1 MAESVYALCALTG
14 FACALLLLRGYLAG
28 GGRLL
33 LWSALC
39 FVGLAVNDALL
50 FAQTLSGPLPF
61 ATMRTVAGLLGVSS
75 LLYGLIFDA
84 D

>member
-1 MAESVYALCALTG
+1 MAELVYALCALTG
-14 FACALLLLRGYLAG
+14 FACALLLARGYVNG

-50 FAQTLSGPLPF
+50 LAQTLYGPLPLGTLR
-61 ATMRTVAGLLGVSS
+61 ALSGLLGVSG

>member
-1 MAESVYALCALTG
+1 MAELVYALCALTG
-14 FACALLLLRGYLAG
+14 FACALLLLRGYAAG

-39 FVGLAVNDALL
+39 FVGLAINDTLL
-50 FAQTLSGPLPF
+50 FAQTLYGPLPLGTLR
-61 ATMRTVAGLLGVSS
+61 ALSGLLGVSG
-75 LLYGLIFDA
+75 LLYGLIFDT